1 MKQNLKESLK
11 LAMKAQDKLRMETIR
26 ALLSEIQ
33 YEEMRTDRDE
43 LPASDCNIVLQREV
57 KKRNE
62 AIGFAETAK
71 RLDERDKLHGEI
83 RIIEEFLLKQLSA
96 EEIEKLLIDY
106 KASNQGAVL
115 GTAMKLL
122 KDQYPGQYDGKLASE
137 IAKRVFSA

>member
-1 MKQNLKESLK
+1 MKNKLKDSLK

-33 YEEMRTDRDE
+33 YEEMRTERDE
-43 LPASDCNIVLQREV
+43 LAASDCNILLQREV

-71 RLDERDKLHGEI
+71 RLDERDKLQGEI
-83 RIIEEFLLKQLSA
+83 KIIEEFLLKQLSS
-96 EEIEKLLIDY
+96 EELEKLLSDY
-106 KASNQGAVL
+106 RSQNLGAVL
-115 GTAMKLL
+115 GTAMKFL

-137 IAKRVFSA
+137 IAKRVFAA